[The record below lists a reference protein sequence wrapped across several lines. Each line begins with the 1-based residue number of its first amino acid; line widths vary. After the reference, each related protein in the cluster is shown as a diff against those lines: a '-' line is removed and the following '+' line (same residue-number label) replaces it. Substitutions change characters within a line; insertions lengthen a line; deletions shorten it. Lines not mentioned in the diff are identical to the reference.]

1 MGDRSQD
8 STSLAKESYG
18 HKRMQ
23 SEGPLPG
30 RYNQEQSTGLRNMNL
45 ANNLSLAADVPAVRG
60 TDSKVQKRS
69 NSTYNQTNTG
79 HYNMPSYYEA
89 NALNKINTK
98 FGLSNKFEYGHDPNG
113 GSKSAAVS
121 RIVLKAGSRSTSQCV
136 VDNKQK
142 FQKRDQTCNF
152 SVQPVAV
159 KLQNSET
166 KKIGENLDSFVKNQI
181 DEDFLKKSHVPFA
194 NVR

>member
-1 MGDRSQD
+1 MPGRFTTVTDSYFRANSKVAPTVDFEQLKSHYKFHKGTTYTIGKMGDKSQD

-69 NSTYNQTNTG
+69 NSTYNQTNKG
-79 HYNMPSYYEA
+79 HYSMPSYYEA

-121 RIVLKAGSRSTSQCV
+121 RIVSKAGNRSISQSV

-142 FQKRDQTCNF
+142 F
-152 SVQPVAV
+152 
-159 KLQNSET
+159 
-166 KKIGENLDSFVKNQI
+166 
-181 DEDFLKKSHVPFA
+181 
-194 NVR
+194 